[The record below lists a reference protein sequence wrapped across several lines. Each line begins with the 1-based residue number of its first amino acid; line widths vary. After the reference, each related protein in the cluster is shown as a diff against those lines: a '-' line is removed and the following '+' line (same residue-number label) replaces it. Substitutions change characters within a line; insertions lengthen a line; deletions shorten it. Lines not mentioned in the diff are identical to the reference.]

1 MESAYE
7 YESNLI
13 DLARQGFP
21 VPRVPVGFWFHFLGE
36 AETGDASANPDLLA
50 ASLAGHRRYIESFK
64 PDMIKIMSDGFFHH
78 PARGPLGSPKEALAA
93 IEPVSAG
100 HPWIDK
106 QVELVKA
113 VAGLSEAS
121 QRTRRFFNIFCP
133 STTLKFMIGRD
144 KLLSWL
150 KSDPGQTKEVLDRI
164 GESLANLAREI
175 VLSGCDG
182 VYYSVQNPDIETFS
196 YGDYDSIIKPS
207 ELWPLKTSSAAR
219 GHNILHICGYDGV
232 KNKLEYYQDYPAEII
247 SWAAVVEDFPLG
259 RGKRLFPGKCVLGG
273 FANTPGSLIHVGSE
287 EQIKTRTR
295 EILAESGRE
304 GVILGAD
311 CTVPS
316 DIDLQRLEWV
326 REAASERA

>member
-36 AETGDASANPDLLA
+36 AETGDASVNPDLLA
-50 ASLAGHRRYIESFK
+50 ANIAGHRRFIESFK
-64 PDMIKIMSDGFFHH
+64 PDMIKIMSDGFFLH
-78 PARGPLGSPKEALAA
+78 PSHGPLGSPKEALGA

-100 HPWIDK
+100 HPWIDR
-106 QVELVKA
+106 QAELVKA
-113 VAGLSEAS
+113 VIDINEAS
-121 QRTRRFFNIFCP
+121 RRTRRFYNIFSP
-133 STTLKFMIGRD
+133 STTLRFMIGRD
-144 KLLSWL
+144 QLLSWL
-150 KSDPGQTKEVLDRI
+150 KAHPGQTKEVLDRL
-164 GESLANLAREI
+164 GESLANLAREV

-182 VYYSVQNPDIETFS
+182 IYYSVQNPDIETFS
-196 YGDYDSIIKPS
+196 YGQYDSFLKPS
-207 ELWPLKTSSAAR
+207 ELWPLKTSSAAK
-219 GHNILHICGYDGV
+219 GHNILHICGYAGV
-232 KNKLEYYQDYPAEII
+232 KNLLEYYRDYPAEII
-247 SWAAVVEDFPLG
+247 SWAAAVEGIPLG

-273 FANTPGSLIHVGSE
+273 FPNTPGSLIHVGTE
-287 EQIKTRTR
+287 EQIKDRTR
-295 EILAESGRE
+295 QILSESGRE

-326 REAASERA
+326 REAASVRA